1 MEFTE
6 NENNLIKSAINRYKV
21 EFKLIEFKKSKA
33 NIRIAID
40 AAHDSFAMISTVP
53 QHVLLYSILKKC
65 GVEIEN
71 PQEKIARETKEAKI
85 KKKEKKKKLKE
96 DLEKRHKEALE
107 QDIKNMG
114 LDDIDELKPKEP
126 EEERLDVTSAELIS
140 NIPETLEK
148 LANPE
153 KKEESK
159 IAEGAPD
166 LDYGTLSNNTVAQL
180 KELADFMKVE
190 YLSNILKDDLVK
202 RITVVLK

>member
-1 MEFTE
+1 MEFTIEE
-6 NENNLIKSAINRYKV
+6 NEIIKSAIAR
-21 EFKLIEFKKSKA
+21 FKLENKIIEFKKSKE

-40 AAHDSFAMISTVP
+40 AFHDKYGMMSSVSRHTLM
-53 QHVLLYSILKKC
+53 YSILRKC
-65 GVEIEN
+65 GVKIET
-71 PQEKIARETKEAKI
+71 PKERLERETKESII

-140 NIPETLEK
+140 NIPETLDK

-180 KELADFMKVE
+180 KELADFMKID
-190 YLSNILKDDLVK
+190 YLSNVLKDDLVK
-202 RITVVLK
+202 KITVVLK